1 MAEPYEYSYSSS
13 AIPFHEPLP
22 VPIPCF
28 QSVPLCKPATVLSF
42 SPQVNSP
49 GQSAYNS
56 RFPCLNR
63 TPFPDW
69 IQSHSQHRNLLHTH
83 TGGTQVASG
92 RQAFL
97 PTQQKCETQTLLEP
111 ALRKAEHMASNAPQ
125 HNPSNLSFWIWLGRP
140 IRPLYKY
147 YVTPAKFFLR
157 LTPAVSYRLFPS
169 IDHSEA
175 SQTFQPANI
184 AGHYWLRRK
193 TTGMLLRTKR
203 FLAMQHNHQG

>member
-1 MAEPYEYSYSSS
+1 MD
-13 AIPFHEPLP
+13 
-22 VPIPCF
+22 
-28 QSVPLCKPATVLSF
+28 
-42 SPQVNSP
+42 
-49 GQSAYNS
+49 G
-56 RFPCLNR
+56 
-63 TPFPDW
+63 
-69 IQSHSQHRNLLHTH
+69 
-83 TGGTQVASG
+83 
-92 RQAFL
+92 QAFL

-175 SQTFQPANI
+175 SQTSQPANI
-184 AGHYWLRRK
+184 AGHF
-193 TTGMLLRTKR
+193 TGSGVKLQVCFQGRNVFLPCSIIVKDDPGFWFVLLPNAGWSSLILNRPSVSRTAFPLLRTPFQVPVAR
-203 FLAMQHNHQG
+203 TA